1 MCGGFLLVLGVG
13 LSGLDEEYKSRVVV
27 KIRYKL

>member
-1 MCGGFLLVLGVG
+1 MWWVFVGVG